1 MKYLKLFESFYY
13 GSKDRSKKRVEEILS
28 EWGSELEDLED
39 LFIWFSDFGY
49 EVELKVQTYGIIT
62 KKQRIIVAIE
72 NIKDT
77 RDPEILRQARKIIT
91 GLPKIG
97 LYCESPESYESS
109 NIMLFSITPA

>member
-1 MKYLKLFESFYY
+1 MKHLKLFESFYY

-49 EVELKVQTYGIIT
+49 EVELKVQTYGVIT

-72 NIKDT
+72 NIKDMAS
-77 RDPEILRQARKIIT
+77 LRSYKLN
-91 GLPKIG
+91 GLFNNKVFSTCPSHPKFHASHG
-97 LYCESPESYESS
+97 EPLVR
-109 NIMLFSITPA
+109 